1 MQTIAKLA
9 LAVGMLGFLGL
20 AVHAEEKKKA
30 DPDDAKKLEGK
41 YTLVSGKK
49 EGVAIDEAA
58 KKSKIAITADNIT
71 IEGMGVK
78 FVMSYKV
85 DAKATPMTI
94 DMEILEGPEGTKG
107 AKAIGII
114 EAKDGTVKLA
124 YTLDKEKRPKDFEG
138 KAGFFFEL
146 KKQK

>member
-1 MQTIAKLA
+1 MKTIAKLA

-20 AVHAEEKKKA
+20 PTRAEEKKKA
-30 DPDDAKKLEGK
+30 DTDAKKLEGK

-49 EGVAIDEAA
+49 EGAAIDEEA
-58 KKSKIAITADNIT
+58 KKSKIAFTADNIT

-78 FVMSYKV
+78 FVMGYKV

-107 AKAIGII
+107 SKAIGII

-124 YTLDKEKRPKDFEG
+124 YSLDKEKRPKDFEG